1 MLLSGK
7 EGSVGRLLTLNER
20 LEEIRRLREEG
31 KTFEEALEIVKGY
44 EDCDQT
50 DPSNHSKM
58 IKDIIPPGTDLDN
71 DQLYDI
77 ETGQTIRDL

>member
-1 MLLSGK
+1 M
-7 EGSVGRLLTLNER
+7 GRLLTLNER
-20 LEEIRRLREEG
+20 LEEIRRLVEEG

-44 EDCDQT
+44 KESDQT
-50 DPSNHSKM
+50 IPSNHSKT

-77 ETGQTIRDL
+77 ESGETIRDL

>member
-1 MLLSGK
+1 M
-7 EGSVGRLLTLNER
+7 GRLLTLNER

-44 EDCDQT
+44 KESDQT
-50 DPSNHSKM
+50 IPSNHSKT

-77 ETGQTIRDL
+77 ESGQTIRDLRGI

>member
-1 MLLSGK
+1 M
-7 EGSVGRLLTLNER
+7 GRLLNLNER

-44 EDCDQT
+44 KESDQT
-50 DPSNHSKM
+50 IPSNHSKT

-77 ETGQTIRDL
+77 ESGQTIRDL

>member
-1 MLLSGK
+1 M
-7 EGSVGRLLTLNER
+7 GRLLTLNER
-20 LEEIRRLREEG
+20 LEEIRRLVEEG

-44 EDCDQT
+44 KESDQT
-50 DPSNHSKM
+50 IPSNHSKT

-77 ETGQTIRDL
+77 ESGQTIRDL

>member
-1 MLLSGK
+1 M
-7 EGSVGRLLTLNER
+7 GRLLTLNER

-44 EDCDQT
+44 KESDQT
-50 DPSNHSKM
+50 IPSNHSKM

-77 ETGQTIRDL
+77 ESGQTIRDL

>member
-1 MLLSGK
+1 M
-7 EGSVGRLLTLNER
+7 GRLLTLNER

-44 EDCDQT
+44 KESDQT
-50 DPSNHSKM
+50 IPSNHSKT
-58 IKDIIPPGTDLDN
+58 IKDIIPPWTDLDN

-77 ETGQTIRDL
+77 ESGQTIRDL

>member
-1 MLLSGK
+1 M
-7 EGSVGRLLTLNER
+7 GRLLTLNER

-44 EDCDQT
+44 KESDQT
-50 DPSNHSKM
+50 IPSNHSKT

-77 ETGQTIRDL
+77 ESGQTIRDL